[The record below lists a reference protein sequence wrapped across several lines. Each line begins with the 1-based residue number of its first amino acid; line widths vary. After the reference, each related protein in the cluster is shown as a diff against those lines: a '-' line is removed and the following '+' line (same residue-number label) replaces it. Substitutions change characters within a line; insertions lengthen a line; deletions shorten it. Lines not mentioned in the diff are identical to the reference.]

1 MQAVSC
7 LHSYSHRAISHRD
20 TSMRMGLRSTGRV
33 CGIQVL
39 TAILLSAGVLSA
51 QVQVRGSG
59 FGGAVRMIPTDA
71 AVLEMQDARK
81 DLPCTVTPT
90 KPFLG
95 FDLRFHGGYEVSIP
109 LRELS
114 GGEDVLTILFRVTPE
129 ARKDD
134 PVYLMQKISV
144 PKVEADA
151 RGDAYLQGGFDL
163 GEGKYHIDWL
173 MRDRTEKVCS
183 FYWEAEAELPVKD
196 KTLALLLAPSV
207 VQASEREAFKEEPPV
222 DHAAHVDGETPLNV
236 KVLINFAPQNARS
249 ATLQPLDLNAL
260 VSILRSIAR
269 EPKIAKFSIV
279 AFNMQEQ
286 RVIYR
291 QDNSEHIDFPGL
303 GDALESLKLGTV
315 DIRKLALKNSETD
328 FLARL
333 ITREMNVK
341 DRPDALIF
349 AGPKVMLDANV
360 PEEALKEVGPPAYPV
375 FYMNYNFNPQAN
387 PWRDAI
393 GNTVKYFKG
402 YEYTI
407 SRPRDLWNAWT
418 EIMSRIV
425 KFKVGRRGTESS
437 SQE

>member
-1 MQAVSC
+1 MG
-7 LHSYSHRAISHRD
+7 
-20 TSMRMGLRSTGRV
+20 TGLRSAHRIRGIRV
-33 CGIQVL
+33 FC
-39 TAILLSAGVLSA
+39 TTLLSACLLSA

-71 AVLEMQDARK
+71 AVLEMQEARK

-109 LRELS
+109 LKELS
-114 GGEDVLTILFRVTPE
+114 GSEDLLTILFRVTPD
-129 ARKDD
+129 AHKDD
-134 PVYLMQKISV
+134 PILLMQKISV
-144 PKVEADA
+144 PAIEPDA

-173 MRDRTEKVCS
+173 IRDRTERVCS
-183 FYWEAEAELPVKD
+183 FYWDAEAELPAKD
-196 KTLALLLAPSV
+196 KTLALVLPPST
-207 VQASEREAFKEEPPV
+207 VQPSEREAFKEEPPI
-222 DHAAHVDGETPLNV
+222 DRAAHVEGEVPLNV

-269 EPKIAKFSIV
+269 EPKITRFSIV

-291 QDNSEHIDFPGL
+291 QDNSEHIDFPAL
-303 GDALESLKLGTV
+303 GDALESIKLGTV
-315 DIRKLALKNSETD
+315 DFRKLAVKNSETE
-328 FLARL
+328 FLAKL
-333 ITREMNVK
+333 ITGEMNAK

-349 AGPKVMLDANV
+349 AGPKVMLDSNV
-360 PEEALKEVGPPAYPV
+360 PEDALRQVGSPAYPV
-375 FYMNYNFNPQAN
+375 FYMNYTFNPQAN

-425 KFKVGRRGTESS
+425 KFKVGRRGSESS
-437 SQE
+437 AQE

>member
-1 MQAVSC
+1 MG
-7 LHSYSHRAISHRD
+7 
-20 TSMRMGLRSTGRV
+20 TGLRSAHRIR
-33 CGIQVL
+33 GIRFL
-39 TAILLSAGVLSA
+39 CITLLSAGLLSA

-71 AVLEMQDARK
+71 AVLEMQEARK
-81 DLPCTVTPT
+81 DLPCSVTPT

-109 LRELS
+109 LKELS
-114 GGEDVLTILFRVTPE
+114 GNEDLLTILFRVTPD
-129 ARKDD
+129 AHKDE

-144 PKVEADA
+144 PAIEPDA

-163 GEGKYHIDWL
+163 GEGRYHVDWL
-173 MRDRTEKVCS
+173 IRDRTERVCS
-183 FYWEAEAELPVKD
+183 FYWEADAELPAKD
-196 KTLALLLAPSV
+196 KTLALVLPPST
-207 VQASEREAFKEEPPV
+207 VQASEREAFKEEPPI
-222 DHAAHVDGETPLNV
+222 DRATHVEGEVPLNV

-269 EPKIAKFSIV
+269 EPKIARFSIV

-291 QDNSEHIDFPGL
+291 QDNSEHIDFPAL
-303 GDALESLKLGTV
+303 GDALESIKLGTV
-315 DIRKLALKNSETD
+315 DFRKLAAKNSETD
-328 FLARL
+328 FLAKL
-333 ITREMNVK
+333 ITGEMNAK

-349 AGPKVMLDANV
+349 AGPKVMLDSNV
-360 PEEALKEVGPPAYPV
+360 PEEALRQVGPPAYPV
-375 FYMNYNFNPQAN
+375 FYMNYTFNPQAN

-425 KFKVGRRGTESS
+425 KFKVGRRGSETSA
-437 SQE
+437 QE